1 MTPKLL
7 ALLTTIVALHAAP
20 APPAPTGLVAYVPQG
35 QVTATV
41 LRVCLAWQ
49 DNARSEK
56 GYVVERSLCN
66 PTTGEWTAFETIAS
80 LTRNTVAWTDY
91 APAWGVWAAYRVR
104 AVGQQGT
111 SEASNVAFYRLN

>member
-7 ALLTTIVALHAAP
+7 ALFATIVALHAAP
-20 APPAPTGLVAYVPQG
+20 APTAPTGLVAFVPQG

-56 GYVVERSLCN
+56 AYVVERSLCN
-66 PTTGEWTAFETIAS
+66 PTTGEWTAFEMIAT
-80 LTRNTVAWTDY
+80 LPRNTVAWTDY
-91 APAWGVWAAYRVR
+91 SPIWGVWAAYRVR
-104 AVGQQGT
+104 AVGQQGEST
-111 SEASNVAFYRLN
+111 SNLAFYRLN